1 MIGKKKLDTNIAE
14 KLEKAFKSEMEELG
28 YL

>member
-1 MIGKKKLDTNIAE
+1 LEKKLDTNIAE